1 MLRKVSSNVLCMHR
15 EGITPIA
22 TNTTNTMK
30 IHNHIV
36 EQKLNFYTILLT
48 KLLKNRRDYTRAS
61 IKRAIAD
68 VRFYRSL

>member
-1 MLRKVSSNVLCMHR
+1 
-15 EGITPIA
+15 
-22 TNTTNTMK
+22 MK

-61 IKRAIAD
+61 IKLAIAD